1 MTGPEHMLFGTG
13 LHSPSYRRPLAPLR
27 VLILCAIAPAII
39 VGQTGAIISLLYR

>member
-1 MTGPEHMLFGTG
+1 
-13 LHSPSYRRPLAPLR
+13 